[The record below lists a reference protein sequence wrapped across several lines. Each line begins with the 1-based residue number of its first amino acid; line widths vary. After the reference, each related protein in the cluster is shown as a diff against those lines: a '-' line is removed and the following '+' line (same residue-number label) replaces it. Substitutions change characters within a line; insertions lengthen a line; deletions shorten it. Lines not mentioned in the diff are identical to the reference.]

1 MILNEIDR
9 SDFELQMNIEK
20 YQRLHQIVSCSSSLP
35 SCRYDAKRSFEAGNY
50 AKETCESDIID
61 KHVQNWSGILF
72 PPLTITQLSIPTQ
85 KERGVSH
92 ISYLSVD
99 CTLNQDECEPTS
111 MNPECTLDKL
121 VGERGPTTLMACRA
135 MLNARSG

>member
-1 MILNEIDR
+1 MKLTGRILNCRWTQR
-9 SDFELQMNIEK
+9 SIK
-20 YQRLHQIVSCSSSLP
+20 GCIKSLDAVP
-35 SCRYDAKRSFEAGNY
+35 ACRVADTKRSFEAGNY
-50 AKETCESDIID
+50 AKETYESDIID

-121 VGERGPTTLMACRA
+121 VGERGPTTLIACRA
-135 MLNARSG
+135 ILNARSG